1 MPKKG
6 DDDDRGERTDDT
18 RAKIIGG
25 VGRVEPPLA
34 ICQPPWTER
43 KKIWKKN
50 DLCSSLAR
58 HATARTRA
66 HAQWPAAALSADQKS
81 KRVRKRN

>member
-25 VGRVEPPLA
+25 VGRVELPPLA

-43 KKIWKKN
+43 KKIWGRLGLHN
-50 DLCSSLAR
+50 Y
-58 HATARTRA
+58 
-66 HAQWPAAALSADQKS
+66 
-81 KRVRKRN
+81 